1 VYVSLDYES
10 QFLGKEIIGLTVNR
24 FGKSIMALTTACFGL
39 SVDLDHLRSSLVFVA
54 FLWLIATYRLVRLF
68 DVGTTSETKSKT
80 E

>member
-39 SVDLDHLRSSLVFVA
+39 SVIDHLRSSLVLVA

-68 DVGTTSETKSKT
+68 DVGTSETKAKT

>member
-1 VYVSLDYES
+1 VSLDYES

-39 SVDLDHLRSSLVFVA
+39 SVDLDHLRASLVFVA
-54 FLWLIATYRLVRLF
+54 FLWFIATYRLVRLF
-68 DVGTTSETKSKT
+68 DVGTSETKSKT

>member
-24 FGKSIMALTTACFGL
+24 FGKSITALTTACFGL
-39 SVDLDHLRSSLVFVA
+39 SLDLDYLRSALVLVA
-54 FLWLIATYRLVRLF
+54 CLWWIATYRLVRLV
-68 DVGTTSETKSKT
+68 DVGTISEAKSKT